1 MKSTRIPHPSR
12 LIREHFFTGILTVVP
27 FLVIVWLA
35 GIVLE
40 NVWQLRALIPSVILP
55 ENLFDNETMVAIM
68 NFLFLGLVCI
78 GLVFGIS
85 FVGWISKKVLGKK
98 ILRFLYEIIQYVPV
112 LRSIYTALDQL
123 LRTFASQQ
131 GGKQF
136 NRVVYVEFP
145 KEGSWTLAF
154 VTGPAKVKAIGENL
168 LNVFVPTTPNPTSGF
183 FFLVPE
189 NKVIETQYSVE
200 EAFRIIISLG
210 IAQPEPKKHL
220 TT

>member
-1 MKSTRIPHPSR
+1 MKSTRIPRPSR
-12 LIREHFFTGILTVVP
+12 LVREHFFTGLLTVVP
-27 FLVIVWLA
+27 FLVIAWLA
-35 GIVLE
+35 SIVLQ
-40 NVWQLRALIPSVILP
+40 NIWQLKVLIPDAILP
-55 ENLFDNETMVAIM
+55 ENLFTNETLVAFM
-68 NFLFLGLVCI
+68 NFLMLGLVTI

-98 ILRFLYEIIQYVPV
+98 ILQFFYEIIQYVPV
-112 LRSIYTALDQL
+112 LRSIYSALDQL

-154 VTGPAKVKAIGENL
+154 VTGPANVKAIGEKF

-183 FFLVPE
+183 YFVVAE
-189 NKVIETQYSVE
+189 DKVIETRYSVE

-210 IAQPEPKKHL
+210 ISQPEQKKQS
-220 TT
+220 